1 VKKSG
6 SILIASVALVALS
19 ACGQS
24 NETGATQT
32 AEPATEATWTTHNCA
47 ILGPGT
53 TDSGP
58 WPDAGQT
65 VIVKA
70 DASGVPEV
78 LIDDTLGP
86 ATTLGIID
94 IVPGSGDAVQPGE
107 FLEVEYCGIGLQ
119 TQEIFDS
126 SWARG
131 QSASFPLDGLIEGW
145 QQGLPGMQVGG
156 QRVLVIPG
164 ALAYGDTPPPG
175 IEPNE
180 TLIFV
185 IDLVGRG

>member
-1 VKKSG
+1 M
-6 SILIASVALVALS
+6 ASVALVALS

-24 NETGATQT
+24 DSTDAAQPT
-32 AEPATEATWTTHNCA
+32 EPAAEATWTAHNCA
-47 ILGPGT
+47 VLGPGT
-53 TDSGP
+53 TESGP
-58 WPDAGQT
+58 WTDPGQT
-65 VIVKA
+65 VIVA
-70 DASGVPEV
+70 SDTSGVPEV

-94 IVPGSGDAVQPGE
+94 VVPGSGDAVQPGE

-119 TQEIFDS
+119 SREIFDS

-164 ALAYGDTPPPG
+164 ELAYGDFPPPG